1 MSEGFTLGAKALAQ
15 VKHVVRQVLSTFQNP
30 EGHRARYTG
39 ATQPCSG
46 TYDFR
51 MNFSPASG
59 GASFDLTY
67 KDVTERITVQFDT
80 NADELKALIDAHSQ
94 YVADGVES
102 VIVDSTGD
110 LDEGNIVMALPRGS
124 CIRLAGGGLVRGSG
138 SPVPEFKIYAC
149 R

>member
-1 MSEGFTLGAKALAQ
+1 
-15 VKHVVRQVLSTFQNP
+15 
-30 EGHRARYTG
+30 
-39 ATQPCSG
+39 
-46 TYDFR
+46 

-67 KDVTERITVQFDT
+67 KDVTERITVQSDT

-124 CIRLAGGGLVRGSG
+124 SIRLAGGGLVRGSG

>member
-1 MSEGFTLGAKALAQ
+1 MSEGATLGRKALEQ
-15 VKHVVRQVLSTFQNP
+15 VRAAVRQVLSTFQNP

-51 MNFSPASG
+51 INFSPAG
-59 GASFDLTY
+59 GTATFELTY
-67 KDVTERITVQFDT
+67 NEVTEQIGVTYDMSPE
-80 NADELKALIDAHSQ
+80 ALKAAIDAHSQ
-94 YVADGVES
+94 YVAAGIES
-102 VIVDSTGD
+102 VIVDSTGT
-110 LDEGNIVMALPRGS
+110 LGTGNIVMALPRGS
-124 CIRLAGGGLVRGSG
+124 RVAYFAAALTRGSG

>member
-1 MSEGFTLGAKALAQ
+1 MSDSFTLGSKALAQ
-15 VKHVVRQVLSTFQNP
+15 VKQVVRQVLSTFQNP

-51 MNFSPASG
+51 INFSPAG
-59 GASFDLTY
+59 GTATFTLTY
-67 KDVTERITVQFDT
+67 NDVTEQIGVTYDMSS
-80 NADELKALIDAHSQ
+80 ESLKAAIDAHSQ

-102 VIVDSTGD
+102 VIVDSTGT
-110 LDEGNIVMALPRGS
+110 LSTGNIVMALPRGS
-124 CIRLAGGGLVRGSG
+124 TVRWFGSALNRGSG
-138 SPVPEFKIYAC
+138 SPVPELRIYAC